1 MGKTIHNDTL
11 YINLIRQKAKIIVD
25 EEGTEAAAATEVLM
39 MARGVMITDSKEL
52 YFNEPFIY
60 IIMDMETEVPLFVGI
75 LDNPI

>member
-1 MGKTIHNDTL
+1 
-11 YINLIRQKAKIIVD
+11 
-25 EEGTEAAAATEVLM
+25 M